1 MVEMPP
7 WSSLDEECETEGCA
21 LQALQRR
28 GLAQDGASDA
38 AWSEAVSVGALAEFV
53 VCAFTESILGK
64 HALFIP
70 AFATTF
76 LGLVYMTLRQ
86 VLSDLFEHLE
96 QQSLR
101 EKLQE
106 VHTAFTRAGTRL
118 TEGKTAGEMDEIDE
132 EIGEIMLTLDEAF
145 QGIEAGHGANKEI
158 EQIVASCPELCDPL
172 VIRLLFLKLDL
183 APISYYVAGKTPF
196 AKVRSLDPVEPT
208 HQAYQ
213 SAQRD
218 GQENAF
224 HSELNASHTFLKVG
238 SQEKLFFCV
247 TVPLLAVPGRCRS
260 RLQPASTGSLLEFGK
275 SHSCFA
281 DPGPH
286 SWVCFAP
293 ACPACP
299 SKEAGNL
306 QRRMIFVLG
315 KPLGSGGLDAPLLEV
330 QGRCRGLQQAST
342 GSFLYGAPV
351 KGDGGHVWQ
360 AIARVTRL
368 ATQASARHLHREGHI
383 RHGLLAAKIAK
394 HEHLQSIKTRIC
406 PLSPEQRAPSFSRK
420 PMMSIDVGV
429 RVRQGNYSELRQMC
443 AAESTFIIPVKELL
457 RQHGTPLALLACIEG
472 TLFAA
477 ADGLSN
483 LVLVGHSFGIS
494 VAHQLSTHLE
504 RQGVRVFGIVV
515 ALDLRHGSTSVP
527 PVPTSLADFASRFD
541 FQSSWGHPT
550 GMFTLTDSYGPSKAS
565 ARSHFRLTVSTLDLS
580 TPLVPRGQLHARD
593 FASATKRSATAS
605 WLPTAMSHVS
615 AVVNDMDHL
624 DVANTRSW
632 DIATRLHRS
641 GKSRKEAG
649 NSRHRMMLILG
660 EPLQFEALSAHR
672 KEDLQHIART
682 IQGSMNCASR
692 DESAHIWLARRL
704 LQVVYD
710 HRHYNGQQLVEL
722 LLKNRDPLRSI
733 EGSYV
738 VNEFVLVR
746 PSVERLSSDLG
757 EVLRCWRQ
765 HQESGERWATVV
777 PTRGGIPFFYGNVEQ
792 EEPARGDIYGIVF
805 NPNGANCFCSF
816 LHHKEIHDP
825 YQSERVHKFASKLQ
839 LQPYNCVTSS
849 LADSGSDYFVSER
862 PTVAVRYTQLLHSF
876 IN

>member
-1 MVEMPP
+1 
-7 WSSLDEECETEGCA
+7 
-21 LQALQRR
+21 
-28 GLAQDGASDA
+28 
-38 AWSEAVSVGALAEFV
+38 
-53 VCAFTESILGK
+53 
-64 HALFIP
+64 
-70 AFATTF
+70 
-76 LGLVYMTLRQ
+76 
-86 VLSDLFEHLE
+86 
-96 QQSLR
+96 
-101 EKLQE
+101 
-106 VHTAFTRAGTRL
+106 
-118 TEGKTAGEMDEIDE
+118 
-132 EIGEIMLTLDEAF
+132 
-145 QGIEAGHGANKEI
+145 
-158 EQIVASCPELCDPL
+158 
-172 VIRLLFLKLDL
+172 
-183 APISYYVAGKTPF
+183 
-196 AKVRSLDPVEPT
+196 
-208 HQAYQ
+208 
-213 SAQRD
+213 
-218 GQENAF
+218 
-224 HSELNASHTFLKVG
+224 
-238 SQEKLFFCV
+238 
-247 TVPLLAVPGRCRS
+247 
-260 RLQPASTGSLLEFGK
+260 
-275 SHSCFA
+275 
-281 DPGPH
+281 
-286 SWVCFAP
+286 
-293 ACPACP
+293 
-299 SKEAGNL
+299 
-306 QRRMIFVLG
+306 
-315 KPLGSGGLDAPLLEV
+315 
-330 QGRCRGLQQAST
+330 
-342 GSFLYGAPV
+342 
-351 KGDGGHVWQ
+351 
-360 AIARVTRL
+360 
-368 ATQASARHLHREGHI
+368 
-383 RHGLLAAKIAK
+383 
-394 HEHLQSIKTRIC
+394 
-406 PLSPEQRAPSFSRK
+406 
-420 PMMSIDVGV
+420 MMSIDVGV

-443 AAESTFIIPVKELL
+443 AAESTFIIPVEELL

-527 PVPTSLADFASRFD
+527 PVPTSLADFA
-541 FQSSWGHPT
+541 
-550 GMFTLTDSYGPSKAS
+550 M

-593 FASATKRSATAS
+593 FASAAERSAMAN

-615 AVVNDMDHL
+615 AVVNEMDHL
-624 DVANTRSW
+624 DVANTGSW

-722 LLKNRDPLRSI
+722 LLKNRGPLCSI

-746 PSVERLSSDLG
+746 PSVPQPTQAPGSLQDLLNISIMEGPKLRMPTREIYHEFSKIFQADFVMYVDISHLLAEETCFLRFTVRWNQDFHQQWQQVERLSSDLG

-849 LADSGSDYFVSER
+849 LADSGSDYFVPER